1 MNRHEFI
8 ALLADAAIAWP
19 LGARA
24 QQAECVRGTRNRS
37 AVMQWIPST
46 LLPSD
51 ARNFEGS
58 GAFAMKRV
66 GVLDTDSF
74 GCGGVGSVLRNVFS
88 GTECRRC
95 LRASLGIY
103 SGMSRARS

>member
-19 LGARA
+19 LGGRA
-24 QQAECVRGTRNRS
+24 QEAECVRGTRNRS

-66 GVLDTDSF
+66 GMLDADSLDAAVWGAFF
-74 GCGGVGSVLRNVFS
+74 GMFS
-88 GTECRRC
+88 LEQN
-95 LRASLGIY
+95 ADD
-103 SGMSRARS
+103 A